1 MTRKEAMEIV
11 KRLYNNSLF
20 LEKDKEAMSTLV
32 PELVESEDERIRK
45 DIIAL
50 IELFTDGSAVSP
62 GSRTTK
68 EEALEWL
75 EKQKEEEGYEAI
87 PVESTLEYKLGFKA
101 GKESE
106 KQKEQKPAEWDEDTK
121 TNLDRALQIIKKAK
135 GTLQGY
141 QSDDGIYECDKAIEC
156 LEHFLYR
163 GLEIEKSVEW
173 SKDYREE
180 AIQTRFAFYTYKD
193 EPSVLY
199 LSNVFVEKACRTPGY
214 GTRILKATEKVA
226 EVVGATTIRLK
237 VKQESLANAWYRK
250 NGYSF
255 MTFEDGYNWLEKN
268 IEYIKPNKQ
277 EWSEEDEN
285 KIERLAFLVSVA
297 EEKEMI
303 SPSESIDLR
312 NLIKS
317 LRPRSKQE
325 QQIKEGD
332 KVSIHCRKDRRE
344 DITITYD
351 GEVGEVI
358 HVWDAKK
365 HPWGH
370 IIVQLNNGCN
380 TGFYED
386 ELEVLD
392 EPHWKPSEEQ
402 ITAVKA
408 AYSVLNSY
416 DTWDED
422 EHLPT
427 LMSLINDLQKLL

>member
-1 MTRKEAMEIV
+1 MDCKKKDFRKLYEDLV
-11 KRLYNNSLF
+11 KSDWFKRAYHNKSLGECPF
-20 LEKDKEAMSTLV
+20 DI
-32 PELVESEDERIRK
+32 PELKESEDERMLREIKRYLK
-45 DIIAL
+45 EQGDKPTGL
-50 IELFTDGSAVSP
+50 PNGTVAVSDMI
-62 GSRTTK
+62 
-68 EEALEWL
+68 AWL
-75 EKQKEEEGYEAI
+75 EKN
-87 PVESTLEYKLGFKA
+87 
-101 GKESE
+101 
-106 KQKEQKPAEWDEDTK
+106 KEQKPAEWDEYTK
-121 TNLDRALQIIKKAK
+121 TNLDRALQIIKDAK

-173 SKDYREE
+173 SKND
-180 AIQTRFAFYTYKD
+180 T
-193 EPSVLY
+193 
-199 LSNVFVEKACRTPGY
+199 VFLNEITD
-214 GTRILKATEKVA
+214 
-226 EVVGATTIRLK
+226 
-237 VKQESLANAWYRK
+237 
-250 NGYSF
+250 F
-255 MTFEDGYNWLEKN
+255 F
-268 IEYIKPNKQ
+268 
-277 EWSEEDEN
+277 EN
-285 KIERLAFLVSVA
+285 KTVRLQHELNMYAHWL
-297 EEKEMI
+297 
-303 SPSESIDLR
+303 
-312 NLIKS
+312 KS
-317 LRPRSKQE
+317 LPERFNLQLKQKR
-325 QQIKEGD
+325 QIKEGD

-392 EPHWKPSEEQ
+392 ESHWKPSEEQ